1 MLRSII
7 IKVLLLPFSLL
18 YGLVVMLR
26 NYLYDKDILS
36 SSNFSLPVIAIGN
49 LSVGGSGKTPHIEYL
64 VRLLKDHI
72 NVGTLSRGYKRK
84 TTGYVRVQTN
94 HQASQTG
101 DEPLQFKRKFP
112 TIDVAVSESRDIGII
127 SMVRDNPAIQTV
139 LLDDAFQHRA
149 VKPGLN
155 ILLTEYSHPFFN
167 DFLLP
172 SGRLREARSGYKRA
186 DIIIVTKC
194 PEELSVED
202 RTAFIKKINPTP
214 NQQVFFSR
222 YKYVNPYY
230 LFNPKYTF
238 QLNKNFQVLLLSAIA
253 NTDYLMQYL
262 EPRVDEIIQ
271 MEFPDHY
278 QFTPN
283 DIGNMKTYFDRMHLK
298 TKVIITTEKD
308 AMRLNEHKDFLIKHN
323 LPVFVLPIEVSFLDK
338 DKQAFDQQIKDFLIH
353 FES

>member
-49 LSVGGSGKTPHIEYL
+49 LSAGGSGKTPHIEYL

-94 HQASQTG
+94 HQPSQTG

-127 SMVRDNPAIQTV
+127 SMVRDNPTIQTV

-202 RTAFIKKINPTP
+202 RTVFIKKINPTP

>member
-94 HQASQTG
+94 HQPSQTG

-127 SMVRDNPAIQTV
+127 SMVRDNPTIQTV

-186 DIIIVTKC
+186 DVIIVTKC

-202 RTAFIKKINPTP
+202 RTAFIKKINPTL

-253 NTDYLMQYL
+253 NTDYLMQFL
-262 EPRVDEIIQ
+262 EPSVNEIIQ